1 MNTSVKAV
9 GFTMDPKQSE
19 MVDSKLK
26 RISYAE
32 DLIID
37 LLIKIKLDNG
47 FSVEAT
53 VNFKW
58 GATAHVS
65 AEDFDFA
72 AAFNKMMDVLDN
84 KVKKEK
90 DKIQKVK

>member
-1 MNTSVKAV
+1 MN
-9 GFTMDPKQSE
+9 F
-19 MVDSKLK
+19 
-26 RISYAE
+26 
-32 DLIID
+32 
-37 LLIKIKLDNG
+37 
-47 FSVEAT
+47 
-53 VNFKW
+53 
-58 GATAHVS
+58 VS